1 MKIGTLCGATL
12 VAALVIPAAAASEI
26 PHLQKHGTATQ
37 LMVDGKPFLALA
49 GELNNDS
56 ATSLEYMSRIWPR
69 LVQARINLVLAGVSW
84 NQIERQEGKFDFS
97 VLDGVIR
104 GARANNLHLALLW
117 FASWK
122 NGLSSYPP
130 DWVKRDFER
139 LPRARTQV
147 GKTLELLTPLSDA
160 NRDADARA
168 FAALMR
174 HVREFDGREHTV
186 VMIQVENEVGMAG
199 DTRDRSPLAGQAFA
213 RPVPKELMDYL
224 ERQKATLIPEF
235 RQVWEAGGF
244 KTAGT
249 WEEVFGRSIATDDIF
264 MAWNY
269 ARYVGRVVEAGK
281 AEYPIPMFVNAALIR
296 SFSIADA
303 AKMGREPAAPA
314 RSFAAGGPM
323 DDLMDVWRAGAP
335 RLDILAPDAYGNF
348 AEYCARYTRSGN
360 PLFIPE
366 ALNGAVGA
374 ARVLYAFGRHDAIG
388 FSAMGAVERS
398 NAPDTELIGSYD
410 VLAQLTPLILEHQGD
425 GTMSAVLLAPDDPPQ
440 KVRVGNYTLEATFMK
455 PRVAPLTQPTPI
467 PPNTFGS
474 AIFIAAGPDEYYV
487 AGSGVILS
495 FSPNTPGPPLAGLA
509 TVKEGSF
516 VGGHWI
522 PGRLMA
528 GDSTE
533 EGESI
538 RLPWAPGSWVP
549 VYRQRSSP
557 DAIQRVTLY
566 RYR

>member
-186 VMIQVENEVGMAG
+186 VMIQVENEARLS
-199 DTRDRSPLAGQAFA
+199 RDPFRRS
-213 RPVPKELMDYL
+213 
-224 ERQKATLIPEF
+224 
-235 RQVWEAGGF
+235 
-244 KTAGT
+244 
-249 WEEVFGRSIATDDIF
+249 
-264 MAWNY
+264 
-269 ARYVGRVVEAGK
+269 
-281 AEYPIPMFVNAALIR
+281 
-296 SFSIADA
+296 
-303 AKMGREPAAPA
+303 
-314 RSFAAGGPM
+314 
-323 DDLMDVWRAGAP
+323 
-335 RLDILAPDAYGNF
+335 
-348 AEYCARYTRSGN
+348 
-360 PLFIPE
+360 
-366 ALNGAVGA
+366 
-374 ARVLYAFGRHDAIG
+374 
-388 FSAMGAVERS
+388 
-398 NAPDTELIGSYD
+398 
-410 VLAQLTPLILEHQGD
+410 
-425 GTMSAVLLAPDDPPQ
+425 
-440 KVRVGNYTLEATFMK
+440 
-455 PRVAPLTQPTPI
+455 
-467 PPNTFGS
+467 
-474 AIFIAAGPDEYYV
+474 
-487 AGSGVILS
+487 
-495 FSPNTPGPPLAGLA
+495 
-509 TVKEGSF
+509 
-516 VGGHWI
+516 
-522 PGRLMA
+522 
-528 GDSTE
+528 
-533 EGESI
+533 
-538 RLPWAPGSWVP
+538 
-549 VYRQRSSP
+549 
-557 DAIQRVTLY
+557 
-566 RYR
+566 